1 MFYAFLKN
9 IHTEKAKRRQK
20 PDISHLAHSLFGNVV
35 RKGCT
40 TIEKEADV
48 LEMLKKNKKIL
59 LKCYNV

>member
-48 LEMLKKNKKIL
+48 LEMLKKN
-59 LKCYNV
+59 